1 MDREKLRKRLMETFL
16 GELED
21 RLQSMSR
28 ELLALEQKGSTA
40 SERARLIPSLLR
52 HAHSLKGAARAV
64 DTRLIEEACHRFEEI
79 LGTAQKEPEQLN
91 ADVFQLLFGTID
103 GLEEAKGRLRGDQG
117 LEGGL
122 LEGISLEM
130 EMYIEHMLPG
140 ARKADSKP
148 SEEPPAPTPSD
159 DAEPPPEGE
168 LDFAAAADAEP
179 QQPDDDP
186 EVPVSAPGGP
196 ASAEGLSVRIDT
208 EKLDLLL
215 PRSGELLVARQRL
228 RATAERLG
236 ALRDTVDRLHA
247 DWRLAKALLARLAS
261 SQPGAA
267 GQALPGR
274 ISELCESTPARL
286 SALEAELEQTQI
298 AFTADWRLLDQAAVS
313 LDEHVRRIRMLP
325 FAHGCVGL
333 DRLVRDLARESG
345 KEAELQIEGGEVEID
360 RSILEGLK
368 DPLRHL
374 IRNAVDHGI
383 EKPGERRQV
392 GKPPCGRIRAT
403 AAVRGGQVVVTV
415 SDDGRGLAVDAIR
428 RRAKKMGLP
437 VPEHERDII
446 QVMFMPGF
454 STAAD
459 AVTMVSGR
467 GIGLD
472 AVKTQI
478 KGLHGEVDVSFAPG
492 QGTRFQISLPLT
504 LTMLRALL
512 VTVSRQIYAVSS
524 AHVAKLLRIQPSDVM
539 VVGERPMITL
549 NGKATP
555 LLVLADVLRL
565 PQSDKPGQHQP
576 QPQPRSHGQAAA
588 KQPVMV
594 ISIEDRQVAFVVDEI
609 LAEQEVMVKS
619 LGSRIQRIPN
629 IAGALILP
637 SGQVALTLHVA
648 DLVHSAGTQLH
659 SSHALPLHQPE
670 TPEKARRAR
679 RILVV
684 DDSVTTRSL
693 EKSILEAAGFSVDV
707 AKDGQEG
714 WERVQAGDFDL
725 VLSDVD
731 MPRMIGYQ
739 MIETIRRSERF
750 RKLPV
755 ILITS
760 HDDTQSKERAMR
772 AGASGYIVKGE
783 FDQKVLL
790 QLIEQLI

>member
-1 MDREKLRKRLMETFL
+1 MDTEKLRKRLMETFL

-28 ELLALEQKGSTA
+28 ELLALEQKA
-40 SERARLIPSLLR
+40 SVATERSRLIPSLLR

-64 DTRLIEEACHRFEEI
+64 DIRLIEESCHRFEDI
-79 LGTAQKEPEQLN
+79 LGSAQREPDLLN

-103 GLEEAKGRLRGDQG
+103 GLEEARNRLRSDQG
-117 LEGGL
+117 LDGGL

-130 EMYIEHMLPG
+130 AMYIETMLPVARPENAG
-140 ARKADSKP
+140 AAPPP
-148 SEEPPAPTPSD
+148 SEPRV
-159 DAEPPPEGE
+159 DADTDA
-168 LDFAAAADAEP
+168 DFALAQDFELASAEQRPGSAAGSEAGTP
-179 QQPDDDP
+179 PL
-186 EVPVSAPGGP
+186 
-196 ASAEGLSVRIDT
+196 AEGLSVRIDT

-236 ALRDTVDRLHA
+236 ALRDTLDRLHA
-247 DWRLAKALLARLAS
+247 DWRLARALLSRL
-261 SQPGAA
+261 QPGQGHAQA
-267 GQALPGR
+267 PGQGLAQAQALPQR
-274 ISELCESTPARL
+274 ISELCDNTPARI
-286 SALEAELEQTQI
+286 SALTAELEQAQI

-325 FAHGCVGL
+325 FAHGCAGF
-333 DRLVRDLARESG
+333 DRLVRDLARDAG
-345 KEAELQIEGGEVEID
+345 KEAVLEIEGGDVEID

-383 EKPGERRQV
+383 EKPNERRQV
-392 GKPPCGRIRAT
+392 GKPPCGHIRAT
-403 AAVRGGQVVVTV
+403 AAVRGGQVLVTV

-428 RRAKKMGLP
+428 KRAKKMGLP
-437 VPEHERDII
+437 TPESERDII
-446 QVMFMPGF
+446 QAMFVPGF
-454 STAAD
+454 STAAE
-459 AVTMVSGR
+459 AVTLVSGR

-472 AVKTQI
+472 AVKTQL
-478 KGLHGEVDVSFAPG
+478 KGLHGEIDVSFTPG
-492 QGTRFQISLPLT
+492 QGTRFQLSLPLT

-512 VTVSRQIYAVSS
+512 VSVGGTGTGERQIYAISS
-524 AHVAKLLRIQPSDVM
+524 AHVAKLLRIQPGDVLT
-539 VVGERPMITL
+539 VGERPMIVM
-549 NGKATP
+549 NGRTVP
-555 LLVLADVLRL
+555 LLVLSDVLGL
-565 PQSDKPGQHQP
+565 PAQPHQ
-576 QPQPRSHGQAAA
+576 RHIGS
-588 KQPVMV
+588 KQPVVVVSM
-594 ISIEDRQVAFVVDEI
+594 EERQVAFIVDEI

-648 DLVHSAGTQLH
+648 DLVHTAGSQLH
-659 SSHALPLHQPE
+659 ASAVKQLQAAVPE
-670 TPEKARRAR
+670 SKRRTR

-693 EKSILEAAGFSVDV
+693 EKSILEAAGFAVDV

-731 MPRMIGYQ
+731 MPRMLGYQ
-739 MIETIRRSERF
+739 MVEAIRRSERF

-760 HDDTQSKERAMR
+760 HDDATSKERAMR

>member
-1 MDREKLRKRLMETFL
+1 MDTEKLRKRLMETFL

-28 ELLALEQKGSTA
+28 ELLTLEQKGSVAT
-40 SERARLIPSLLR
+40 ERSRLIPSLLR

-64 DTRLIEEACHRFEEI
+64 DIRLIEESCHRFEDI
-79 LGTAQKEPEQLN
+79 LGSAQREPDLLN

-103 GLEEAKGRLRGDQG
+103 GLEEARNRLRSDEG
-117 LEGGL
+117 LDGGL

-130 EMYIEHMLPG
+130 AMYIETMLPVARPENAG
-140 ARKADSKP
+140 AAPPP
-148 SEEPPAPTPSD
+148 SEPLLDDDDND
-159 DAEPPPEGE
+159 DAQDLAP
-168 LDFAAAADAEP
+168 ATAEP
-179 QQPDDDP
+179 QRGG
-186 EVPVSAPGGP
+186 EAGTAPP
-196 ASAEGLSVRIDT
+196 AEGLSVRIDT

-228 RATAERLG
+228 RATADRLG
-236 ALRDTVDRLHA
+236 ALRDTLDRLHA
-247 DWRLAKALLARLAS
+247 DWRLAKALLARL
-261 SQPGAA
+261 QQGQGP
-267 GQALPGR
+267 GQAQAQTQGPAQTLPQR
-274 ISELCESTPARL
+274 ISELCENTPARI
-286 SALEAELEQTQI
+286 SALTAELEQAQI

-325 FAHGCVGL
+325 FAHGCAGF
-333 DRLVRDLARESG
+333 DRLVRDLARDAG
-345 KEAELQIEGGEVEID
+345 KEAVLELEGGDVEID

-383 EKPGERRQV
+383 EKPNERRQV
-392 GKPPCGRIRAT
+392 GKPPCGHIRAT
-403 AAVRGGQVVVTV
+403 AAVRGGQVLVTV

-428 RRAKKMGLP
+428 KRAKKMGLP
-437 VPEHERDII
+437 VPESERDII
-446 QVMFMPGF
+446 QAMFVPGF

-459 AVTMVSGR
+459 AVTLVSGR

-472 AVKTQI
+472 AVKTQL
-478 KGLHGEVDVSFAPG
+478 KGLHGEIDVSFTPG
-492 QGTRFQISLPLT
+492 QGTRFQLSLPLT

-512 VTVSRQIYAVSS
+512 VVVSGPAGRQIYAISS
-524 AHVAKLLRIQPSDVM
+524 AHVAKLLRIQPSDVLT
-539 VVGERPMITL
+539 VGERPMIVM
-549 NGKATP
+549 NGRTIP
-555 LLVLADVLRL
+555 LLVLSDVLGL
-565 PQSDKPGQHQP
+565 PAQQT
-576 QPQPRSHGQAAA
+576 PRHAGS
-588 KQPVMV
+588 KQPVVVVSM
-594 ISIEDRQVAFVVDEI
+594 EERQVAFIVDEI

-648 DLVHSAGTQLH
+648 DLVHTAGSQLH
-659 SSHALPLHQPE
+659 TSAFKQLQPE
-670 TPEKARRAR
+670 VPESKRRTR

-693 EKSILEAAGFSVDV
+693 EKSILEAAGFAVDV

-739 MIETIRRSERF
+739 MVETIRRSERF

-760 HDDTQSKERAMR
+760 HDDATSKERAMR
-772 AGASGYIVKGE
+772 SGASGYIVKGE